1 MSGEDGNL
9 EGSPQEQA
17 VQRSVGFP
25 PVGEN
30 VTVHRSASLAPLLV
44 LYQQAWEWAQRM
56 DLSLEQLQRTAEA
69 AALADAIRHLLAEA
83 GDHEGR
89 ERWAV
94 RLSEAKQ
101 WLAAVHDGLTQSG
114 KMKA

>member
-1 MSGEDGNL
+1 MNGESGNRESSAGERAVYPN
-9 EGSPQEQA
+9 GGCSPEKQA
-17 VQRSVGFP
+17 VAVSG
-25 PVGEN
+25 
-30 VTVHRSASLAPLLV
+30 SSSIIPLLV
-44 LYQQAWEWAQRM
+44 LYQQAWEWAQRL

-83 GDHEGR
+83 GDLEGQ
-89 ERWAV
+89 ERWTV

-114 KMKA
+114 EMKV

>member
-1 MSGEDGNL
+1 MSGESGNC
-9 EGSPQEQA
+9 EGSAQERA
-17 VQRSVGFP
+17 VQRSQGFP
-25 PVGEN
+25 AAGREAAVF
-30 VTVHRSASLAPLLV
+30 RSASFGPLLL

-83 GDHEGR
+83 GDLEGQ
-89 ERWAV
+89 ERWTV

-114 KMKA
+114 EMRA

>member
-1 MSGEDGNL
+1 MSGESGNR
-9 EGSPQEQA
+9 EGSAQE
-17 VQRSVGFP
+17 R
-25 PVGEN
+25 
-30 VTVHRSASLAPLLV
+30 TVHLTAGLSPEGKMATVPRSASLAPLLV

-83 GDHEGR
+83 GDLEGR

-94 RLSEAKQ
+94 RLSETKQ
-101 WLAAVHDGLTQSG
+101 WLAAVHDGLGQS
-114 KMKA
+114 KDMKA